1 MPPRN
6 ESAAKRAVWNKDAQ
20 RIQDESLAAF
30 LSNRNLEIPNGLK
43 RTTGDGTDEQERNLR
58 QRGIEQDA
66 LAVDDGT
73 VSDIFYLIT
82 VTG

>member
-6 ESAAKRAVWNKDAQ
+6 ESAAKRAVRNKDAQ

-30 LSNRNLEIPNGLK
+30 LSNRNREIPNGLK
-43 RTTGDGTDEQERNLR
+43 RTGDGTDEQERNLR

-73 VSDIFYLIT
+73 VSDLFYLIT